1 MQNLLTQVR
10 SEKVS
15 RLDID
20 KRLDM
25 LEMRVNGDLLSTV
38 QKSEQ

>member
-1 MQNLLTQVR
+1 MQNLLTKVR
-10 SEKVS
+10 SEKIS
-15 RLDID
+15 RLDFD
-20 KRLDM
+20 KRIDM

>member
-1 MQNLLTQVR
+1 VQNVLTQVR
-10 SEKVS
+10 NEKIS

-20 KRLDM
+20 KRIDM